1 MKQTHNLAVKKYS
14 TVNFKK
20 LWTENIHPSVRP
32 SQKGYTGSRKYSQL
46 FTFSKFCYV
55 MALFQIDFNKS
66 LSTHIPH
73 SDNVKRFS

>member
-32 SQKGYTGSRKYSQL
+32 SITEGIHWIQKI
-46 FTFSKFCYV
+46 FTTLHF
-55 MALFQIDFNKS
+55 FQILLCYGLISN
-66 LSTHIPH
+66 
-73 SDNVKRFS
+73 